1 MVTQSCKYGLLYGD
15 KNNKQEEHGILVS
28 FIGRHTNFYSCINL
42 LHLCVKKI
50 KVLIFYLFPYIYI
63 QAIISGLLSTLLIA
77 WANFSNEH
85 FLCHHSVLISLL
97 QGRTG
102 LSKSACIL
110 VRGRNHT
117 VWQAYKG
124 GSGHPLIYQTQ
135 FFWKPILS
143 GTMLSTGENWMKKTQ
158 SPSINIVVKVQS
170 NTVESS
176 ILPLSFYSLPL
187 IAQCPWTH
195 W

>member
-50 KVLIFYLFPYIYI
+50 KVLIFYLFPYIYT

-85 FLCHHSVLISLL
+85 FLCHRSVLIWLL
-97 QGRTG
+97 QCRTG
-102 LSKSACIL
+102 LSLHAYLLECVITQCGKHTRGAQVIL
-110 VRGRNHT
+110 FIKHNVF
-117 VWQAYKG
+117 
-124 GSGHPLIYQTQ
+124 GSLSCLEPCEVLERTG
-135 FFWKPILS
+135 WKNAVP
-143 GTMLSTGENWMKKTQ
+143 KQ
-158 SPSINIVVKVQS
+158 
-170 NTVESS
+170 
-176 ILPLSFYSLPL
+176 
-187 IAQCPWTH
+187 
-195 W
+195 